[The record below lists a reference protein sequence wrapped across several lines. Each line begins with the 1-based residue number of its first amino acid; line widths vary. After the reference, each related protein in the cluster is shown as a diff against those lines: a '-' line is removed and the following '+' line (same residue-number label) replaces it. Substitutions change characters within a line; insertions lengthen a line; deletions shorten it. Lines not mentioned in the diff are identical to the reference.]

1 MIIAKPIQPVGT
13 CYVIYKLQIK
23 YTKKIHCKHGL

>member
-13 CYVIYKLQIK
+13 YVIYKLQIK